1 MIIATMRKFVAA
13 LLIGL
18 LTGCAVPQPAPSLP
32 AGEAPSEFPEAY
44 YRQAAAQGMP
54 VLRIDPAKSLV
65 AIEVYRSGSL
75 ARLGHE
81 HVVASHDVR
90 GFVAPRANRADLYV
104 RLDQLVID
112 EPELRKQAGFD
123 TRPTDDDIAGTR
135 RNMLTSLDA
144 ESFPYALI
152 HLTGGAEPVTQ
163 GGGFANKV
171 DKILDVT
178 IKLHGVEHTVRTPV
192 TLEMSGGSLAA
203 SGRIALK
210 QTDFGVTPLSVL
222 GGAIQVKDE
231 VSVRF
236 DVRAET
242 ID

>member
-1 MIIATMRKFVAA
+1 MILAARCRPAPRGSDRLCAVRNAAVALIVVAIAA
-13 LLIGL
+13 
-18 LTGCAVPQPAPSLP
+18 GCATQGPR
-32 AGEAPSEFPEAY
+32 PSEIALAAPANLPLQY
-44 YRQAAAQGMP
+44 YRDAVAKGET
-54 VLRIDPAKSLV
+54 VYSIDPAQSVLV
-65 AIEVYRSGSL
+65 IEVHRAGSL
-75 ARLGHE
+75 ARLGHD

-178 IKLHGVEHTVRTPV
+178 IGVRGRVEFF
-192 TLEMSGGSLAA
+192 AA
-203 SGRIALK
+203 DARQPIEP
-210 QTDFGVTPLSVL
+210 T
-222 GGAIQVKDE
+222 
-231 VSVRF
+231 R
-236 DVRAET
+236 
-242 ID
+242 